1 MSVKTDTRYILKH
14 KLSGFYVTGA
24 DGYTEN
30 IGRAKLYETNADRN
44 PPEWADKLATDEYEI
59 IMRTETTTVNFEEVP
74 F

>member
-14 KLSGFYVTGA
+14 KLSGFYVTA
-24 DGYTEN
+24 ANSYTSN
-30 IGRAKLYETNADRN
+30 ISHAKLYETNADRN

-59 IMRTETTTVNFEEVP
+59 IMRTETITVNFEEVP